1 MKLKKLIK
9 QLKKFNGDSQ
19 VSFIFNLPESYEFR
33 NGREFNLLVEKIIQ
47 VNNSDPILEIIFQNR
62 N

>member
-19 VSFIFNLPESYEFR
+19 VSFIFTLPESYEFR
-33 NGREFNLLVEKIIQ
+33 NGREFDLLLDKVVQ
-47 VNNSDPILEIIFQNR
+47 VNGSDPIVEILFQNGD
-62 N
+62 